1 MNNISINGHLT
12 ADAQIKYIGSKNTP
26 CVSFLIGKNR
36 SFTNERGNIEKKAM
50 FFEVIV
56 YGNYAQ
62 KLHPSLK
69 KGSNAFIQG
78 SLNWEAWEKDGQ
90 KHSKVNII
98 AQKIYVFQ
106 KIENKDT
113 QTQPTYMQNSQDSN
127 NDNTA
132 STSNQIVI
140 DGEEFLQQMNNTQT
154 SQSQN

>member
-62 KLHPSLK
+62 IVKIVAM
-69 KGSNAFIQG
+69 GSI
-78 SLNWEAWEKDGQ
+78 L
-90 KHSKVNII
+90 I
-98 AQKIYVFQ
+98 
-106 KIENKDT
+106 
-113 QTQPTYMQNSQDSN
+113 
-127 NDNTA
+127 
-132 STSNQIVI
+132 
-140 DGEEFLQQMNNTQT
+140 
-154 SQSQN
+154 

>member
-78 SLNWEAWEKDGQ
+78 SLNWESWEKDGQ

-106 KIENKDT
+106 KLETKDT
-113 QTQPTYMQNSQDSN
+113 QAQPTYMQNSQDSN

-140 DGEEFLQQMNNTQT
+140 DGEEFLQQMNNTQ
-154 SQSQN
+154 SPQSQN